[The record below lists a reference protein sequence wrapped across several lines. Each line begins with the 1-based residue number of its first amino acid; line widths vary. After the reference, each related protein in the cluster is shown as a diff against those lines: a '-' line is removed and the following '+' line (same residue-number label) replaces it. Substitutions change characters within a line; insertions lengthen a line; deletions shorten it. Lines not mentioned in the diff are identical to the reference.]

1 MHPAIPLL
9 MTRKSPFSALCIC
22 LALYLLSGCAASPDQ
37 AAATTKPVIAAN
49 QLLTTNW
56 TAERIFEQ
64 TADAT
69 KSTVTFNQ
77 DGTVNGS
84 TGCNN
89 YQGAVDIND
98 TAIKFGLLATTR
110 KMCEPAV
117 SGQEIVFMEALGSVR
132 NWRRTDS
139 TLELLDENNTVVIRL
154 VQAD

>member
-1 MHPAIPLL
+1 MHPAMPLL
-9 MTRKSPFSALCIC
+9 MTRKSLFFALCLS
-22 LALYLLSGCAASPDQ
+22 LALCLLAGCATSPDQ
-37 AAATTKPVIAAN
+37 ATATTKPVIAAN

-56 TAERIFEQ
+56 TAERIFDQ
-64 TADAT
+64 AADAT
-69 KSTVTFNQ
+69 KSTVTFNE

-84 TGCNN
+84 AGCNN

-98 TAIKFGLLATTR
+98 TAIEFGLLATTR

-132 NWRRTDS
+132 NLRRNGS